1 MKGFYVFLIAV
12 SSSFLVACASTGTSE
27 SASEDDQFAIPLM
40 VTYTLNDGKGWNKV
54 SAGLQG
60 WGDGVAA
67 FSLANEQ
74 ANIRIK
80 KKASNPWHI
89 QIKRPVA
96 LVEDMHYELSVE
108 ASASEPSNMV
118 IAVQQNYGEYITY
131 FYRAELVGVESKLY
145 TYEFTMPSDERK
157 GTFSIMFGDGAPG
170 VSYSLSNIK
179 LNSTY

>member
-1 MKGFYVFLIAV
+1 MKGFYFFFTAVASCFLA
-12 SSSFLVACASTGTSE
+12 ACASTE
-27 SASEDDQFAIPLM
+27 SSDSTGKNDQFAIPMM
-40 VTYTLNDGKGWNKV
+40 VTYTLNNGKGWEKV

-60 WGDGVAA
+60 WGDGVAD

-74 ANIRIK
+74 ANIKIK
-80 KKASNPWHI
+80 KKASNPWHV
-89 QIKRPVA
+89 QLKRPVA
-96 LVEDMHYELSVE
+96 LLEDMKYELSVE

-131 FYRAELVGVESKLY
+131 FYRTELVGTESKLY

-157 GTFSIMFGDGAPG
+157 GTFSIMFGEGDSG
-170 VSYSLSNIK
+170 VSYSLSDIK